1 MIELLFSSLGFGIL
15 ILLLLAVVFVVWP
28 LWRYK
33 KSAASPALDQAEIQ
47 ARLDE
52 NVRIYREHLAEL
64 ENSLASQAI
73 DDAQFAQL
81 KIELERNLLD
91 DEASLHAL
99 QKKTSQYLGVNI
111 VLVFC
116 ALILIGGVFF
126 YRYHGS
132 SKDVYIQTL
141 QQEKLQQDYQDMLQ
155 NRDPNPARAQQ
166 LIVEFEDRLK
176 AKPDNIQYL
185 FLLARAQMEVG
196 NFAEASK
203 VYQRVLTLDSQSSMI
218 MAELAQ
224 ALYLRDGNKI
234 TPPVVDLAK
243 SAVTLDPKN
252 TMALGLLGIDGYNRK
267 DYPAAIKYWQK
278 TVDISGVD
286 SQGGRALST
295 GIERAKQAFVAA
307 GGKLEDLAVKSAYA
321 VKVAVSLGANVKANP
336 DQTLFVYARAWQGSP
351 MPLAIAR
358 IKVSDLPTTIQ
369 LDETMAMS
377 PASSLANAGDIEL
390 VARISP
396 SGSAKAEVGD
406 WQAKQGPI
414 AMKALPN
421 QVVLE
426 INEQVTAESLKP

>member
-1 MIELLFSSLGFGIL
+1 MISLWFGIF
-15 ILLLLAVVFVVWP
+15 ILLLFAGVFVMWP

-33 KSAASPALDQAEIQ
+33 NSAAGPALDKAEIQ

-52 NVRIYREHLAEL
+52 NVRIYREHLTEL
-64 ENSLASQAI
+64 ENSLTSQAI
-73 DDAQFAQL
+73 DKTQFAQL
-81 KIELERNLLD
+81 KLELERNLLD

-99 QKKTSQYLGVNI
+99 HKRSSQYLGVNI

-116 ALILIGGVFF
+116 AVILIGGVFF

-176 AKPDNIQYL
+176 TKPDDIQYL

-196 NFAEASK
+196 NFAEAAK
-203 VYQRVLTLDSQSSMI
+203 AYQRVLTLDSQSPMI

-224 ALYLRDGNKI
+224 AIFLRDGNII

-243 SAVTLDPKN
+243 GAVTLDPKN
-252 TMALGLLGIDGYNRK
+252 TMALGLLGIDAYNRK

-278 TVDISGVD
+278 TVDISGAD
-286 SQGGRALST
+286 SQGGRALSA
-295 GIERAKQAFVAA
+295 GIEKAKQAFVAE
-307 GGKLEDLAVKSAYA
+307 GGKPEDLIAKSAYA
-321 VKVAVSLGANVKANP
+321 VKVAVSMGTKVKANP

-377 PASSLANAGDIEL
+377 PASSLANAGDIEV

-406 WQAKQGPI
+406 WLAKQGPI
-414 AMKALPN
+414 SMQSVPD

>member
-1 MIELLFSSLGFGIL
+1 
-15 ILLLLAVVFVVWP
+15 
-28 LWRYK
+28 
-33 KSAASPALDQAEIQ
+33 
-47 ARLDE
+47 
-52 NVRIYREHLAEL
+52 
-64 ENSLASQAI
+64 
-73 DDAQFAQL
+73 
-81 KIELERNLLD
+81 
-91 DEASLHAL
+91 
-99 QKKTSQYLGVNI
+99 
-111 VLVFC
+111 
-116 ALILIGGVFF
+116 
-126 YRYHGS
+126 
-132 SKDVYIQTL
+132 
-141 QQEKLQQDYQDMLQ
+141 MLQ

-176 AKPDNIQYL
+176 DKPDNIQYL

-196 NFAEASK
+196 NFAEAAK
-203 VYQRVLTLDSQSSMI
+203 AYQRVLTLDSQSAMI

-224 ALYLRDGNKI
+224 AIFLRDGNKI

-243 SAVTLDPKN
+243 GAVTLDPKN
-252 TMALGLLGIDGYNRK
+252 TMALGLLGIDAYNRK

-278 TVDISGVD
+278 TVDISGAD
-286 SQGGRALST
+286 SQGGRALSA
-295 GIERAKQAFVAA
+295 GIEKAKQSFIAE
-307 GGKLEDLAVKSAYA
+307 GGKLEDLVAKSAYA

-377 PASSLANAGDIEL
+377 PASSLATAGDIEV

-406 WQAKQGPI
+406 WVAKQGPI
-414 AMKALPN
+414 SMKAVPS

-426 INEQVTAESLKP
+426 INEQLTVVP

>member
-1 MIELLFSSLGFGIL
+1 MIDLWFGIL
-15 ILLLLAVVFVVWP
+15 VLFLLAVVFVIWP

-33 KSAASPALDQAEIQ
+33 NSATNPALDQTEIQ

-81 KIELERNLLD
+81 KLELERNLLD
-91 DEASLHAL
+91 DEARLHAL
-99 QKKTSQYLGVNI
+99 HKRSSQYLGVNI
-111 VLVFC
+111 ALGFC
-116 ALILIGGVFF
+116 AVILIGGVFF
-126 YRYHGS
+126 YQYHGS
-132 SKDVYIQTL
+132 SQDVYIQTL

-176 AKPDNIQYL
+176 TKPDNIQYL

-196 NFAEASK
+196 NFAEAAK
-203 VYQRVLTLDSQSSMI
+203 AYQRVLTLDSQSPMI

-224 ALYLRDGNKI
+224 AIFLRDGNKI

-243 SAVTLDPKN
+243 SAITLDPKN
-252 TMALGLLGIDGYNRK
+252 TMALGLLGIDAYNRK

-286 SQGGRALST
+286 SQGGRALSS
-295 GIERAKQAFVAA
+295 GIEKAKQAYIAE
-307 GGKLEDLAVKSAYA
+307 GGKLESLEAKSVYV

-336 DQTLFVYARAWQGSP
+336 DQTLFIYARAWQGSP

-377 PASSLANAGDIEL
+377 PASSLANAGDIE
-390 VARISP
+390 VIARISP

-406 WQAKQGPI
+406 WLAKQGPI
-414 AMKALPN
+414 SMKAIPEKIDLLIN
-421 QVVLE
+421 Q
-426 INEQVTAESLKP
+426 QVTANEVKP

>member
-28 LWRYK
+28 VWRYK
-33 KSAASPALDQAEIQ
+33 NSATSPALDQAEIQ

-73 DDAQFAQL
+73 DEAQFAQL
-81 KIELERNLLD
+81 KLELERNLLD

-99 QKKTSQYLGVNI
+99 QKKSSQYLGVNI
-111 VLVFC
+111 VLGFC

-126 YRYHGS
+126 YQYHGS

-176 AKPDNIQYL
+176 DKPDNIQYL

-196 NFAEASK
+196 NFAEAAK
-203 VYQRVLTLDSQSSMI
+203 AYQRVLTLDSQSAMI

-224 ALYLRDGNKI
+224 AIFLRDGNKI

-243 SAVTLDPKN
+243 GAVTLDPKN
-252 TMALGLLGIDGYNRK
+252 TMALGLLGIDAYNRK

-278 TVDISGVD
+278 TVDISGAD
-286 SQGGRALST
+286 SQGGRALSA
-295 GIERAKQAFVAA
+295 GIEKAKQSFIAE
-307 GGKLEDLAVKSAYA
+307 GGKLEDLVAKSAYA

-377 PASSLANAGDIEL
+377 PASSLATAGDIEV

-406 WQAKQGPI
+406 WVAKQGPI
-414 AMKALPN
+414 SMKAVPS

-426 INEQVTAESLKP
+426 INEQLTVVP

>member
-1 MIELLFSSLGFGIL
+1 MMDLWFGIL
-15 ILLLLAVVFVVWP
+15 ILLLVAGVFVIWP
-28 LWRYK
+28 VWRYK
-33 KSAASPALDQAEIQ
+33 NSASSPALDQAEIQ

-52 NVRIYREHLAEL
+52 NVRIYREHLDEL

-73 DDAQFAQL
+73 DEAQFAQL
-81 KIELERNLLD
+81 KLELERNLLD

-99 QKKTSQYLGVNI
+99 QKKSSQYLGVNL
-111 VLVFC
+111 VLGFC
-116 ALILIGGVFF
+116 ALMLIGGVFF
-126 YRYHGS
+126 YQHHGS
-132 SKDVYIQTL
+132 SEDVYIQTL

-176 AKPDNIQYL
+176 DKPDNIQYL

-196 NFAEASK
+196 NFAEAAK
-203 VYQRVLTLDSQSSMI
+203 AYQRVLTLDSQSPMI

-224 ALYLRDGNKI
+224 AIFLRDGNKI

-243 SAVTLDPKN
+243 GAVTLDPKN
-252 TMALGLLGIDGYNRK
+252 TMALGLLGIDAYNRK

-278 TVDISGVD
+278 TVDISGAD
-286 SQGGRALST
+286 SQGGRALSA
-295 GIERAKQAFVAA
+295 GIQKAKQAFIAEGGNLDDLVA
-307 GGKLEDLAVKSAYA
+307 KSAYA
-321 VKVAVSLGANVKANP
+321 IKVAVTLGTKVKAKP
-336 DQTLFVYARAWQGSP
+336 DETLFVYARAWQGSP

-377 PASSLANAGDIEL
+377 PASSLANAGDIE
-390 VARISP
+390 VIARISP

-406 WQAKQGPI
+406 WLAKQGPI
-414 AMKALPN
+414 SMKAIPEKIDL
-421 QVVLE
+421 Q
-426 INEQVTAESLKP
+426 INEQLTANEVKP

>member
-1 MIELLFSSLGFGIL
+1 MMALWFALAG
-15 ILLLLAVVFVVWP
+15 LLLLAGLFVGWP

-33 KSAASPALDQAEIQ
+33 NSMANPALDQAEIQ

-64 ENSLASQAI
+64 ENSFSSQAI
-73 DDAQFAQL
+73 DEAQFAQL
-81 KIELERNLLD
+81 KVELERNLLD

-99 QKKTSQYLGVNI
+99 HKHSSQYLGKKV
-111 VLVFC
+111 VLGFC
-116 ALILIGGVFF
+116 AVLLLGGIFF
-126 YRYHGS
+126 YKHYGS
-132 SKDVYIQTL
+132 SEDVYIQTL

-155 NRDPNPARAQQ
+155 NRNPNPVRAQQ
-166 LIVEFEDRLK
+166 LIVEFEGRLK
-176 AKPDNIQYL
+176 DKPNNIQYL
-185 FLLARAQMEVG
+185 FLLARAQMDVG
-196 NFAEASK
+196 NFAEAAK
-203 VYQRVLTLDSQSSMI
+203 AYQRVLTLDSQSAMI

-224 ALYLRDGNKI
+224 AIFLRDGNKI

-243 SAVTLDPKN
+243 RAVTLDSKN
-252 TMALGLLGIDGYNRK
+252 TIALGLLGVDAYNRK
-267 DYPAAIKYWQK
+267 DYPATIKYWQK
-278 TVDISGVD
+278 TVDISGAD
-286 SQGGRALST
+286 SQGGRALAA

-321 VKVAVSLGANVKANP
+321 VKVSVSLGEKVKANP

-358 IKVSDLPTTIQ
+358 IKVSDLPTMIQ

-377 PASSLANAGDIEL
+377 PASSLANATDIEV

-406 WQAKQGPI
+406 WLAKQGPI
-414 AMKALPN
+414 SMKAIPGKIDLR
-421 QVVLE
+421 
-426 INEQVTAESLKP
+426 INEQITADGLKP

>member
-1 MIELLFSSLGFGIL
+1 MMDLWFGIL
-15 ILLLLAVVFVVWP
+15 ILLLLAGVFVIWP

-33 KSAASPALDQAEIQ
+33 NSATSPALDQAEIQ

-64 ENSLASQAI
+64 ENSRASQAI
-73 DDAQFAQL
+73 DEAQFTQL
-81 KIELERNLLD
+81 KLELERNLLD

-99 QKKTSQYLGVNI
+99 HKKSSQYVGVNI
-111 VLVFC
+111 ALGFC

-126 YRYHGS
+126 YQHHGS
-132 SKDVYIQTL
+132 SADVYIQTL

-155 NRDPNPARAQQ
+155 NRDSNPARAQQ
-166 LIVEFEDRLK
+166 LIAEFEDRLK
-176 AKPDNIQYL
+176 VKPDNIQYL

-196 NFAEASK
+196 NFAEAAK
-203 VYQRVLTLDSQSSMI
+203 AYQRVLTLDSQSPMI

-224 ALYLRDGNKI
+224 AIFLRDGNKI

-243 SAVTLDPKN
+243 GAVTLDPKN
-252 TMALGLLGIDGYNRK
+252 TMALGLLGIDAFNRK

-278 TVDISGVD
+278 TVDISGAD
-286 SQGGRALST
+286 SQGGRALSA
-295 GIERAKQAFVAA
+295 GIEKAKQAFIAE
-307 GGKLEDLAVKSAYA
+307 GGKLEDLVAKSAYA
-321 VKVAVSLGANVKANP
+321 VKVAVTLGANVKAKP

-377 PASSLANAGDIEL
+377 PAASLANAGDIE
-390 VARISP
+390 VIARISP

-406 WQAKQGPI
+406 WLVKQGPVSMHAI
-414 AMKALPN
+414 PEKIDLRITEQITA
-421 QVVLE
+421 
-426 INEQVTAESLKP
+426 NELKP